1 MSNKNMKKVDYNNI
15 AKDFSKSRKNMKWE
29 EIDYFI
35 SSYLSYFENKN
46 FLDVWCGSGRLL
58 EQFSNSFDI
67 EKINYLGIDL
77 SSGMIDEAKL
87 AYKNSD
93 FLILDMTS
101 IDKIQN
107 KKFDFIFFIA
117 SFHHLQTM
125 SERLEVLQKANNLL
139 NKNWIIFM
147 TNWYLNSSIND
158 EKYKND
164 VIENSENE
172 FWSVDYNIYFWEYAR
187 FYHCFSLIEL
197 NYLFKNNWFEII
209 ENRAF
214 ETNKNF
220 ISIIKKI
227 WD

>member
-1 MSNKNMKKVDYNNI
+1 MSKVDYDNI

-35 SSYLSYFENKN
+35 SSYLSDFENKF

-67 EKINYLGIDL
+67 EKINYLGVDL
-77 SSGMIDEAKL
+77 SIGMIDEAKKT
-87 AYKNSD
+87 YKNKD
-93 FLILDMTS
+93 FLVLDMIS
-101 IDKIQN
+101 IDKIEN

-117 SFHHLQTM
+117 SFHHLQKLN
-125 SERLEVLQKANNLL
+125 ERLEVLEKAKDLL
-139 NKNWIIFM
+139 NKNGIIFM

-164 VIENSENE
+164 VIENSENK
-172 FWSVDYNIYFWEYAR
+172 FWSLDYNIYFWEYAR
-187 FYHCFSLIEL
+187 FYHCFSLNEL
-197 NYLFKNNWFEII
+197 EHLFKNTWFEII

>member
-1 MSNKNMKKVDYNNI
+1 
-15 AKDFSKSRKNMKWE
+15 
-29 EIDYFI
+29 
-35 SSYLSYFENKN
+35 
-46 FLDVWCGSGRLL
+46 
-58 EQFSNSFDI
+58 
-67 EKINYLGIDL
+67 
-77 SSGMIDEAKL
+77 MIDEAKL